1 MLFIVATCSHRDNA
15 NILTKLG
22 LRLVDV
28 AARVRAPSMLADL
41 PVLHGA
47 CRLKKKSEA
56 KLSRKEDVFFGV
68 EIRVGVHSGPIVAG
82 VMGTK
87 VPRYALFGMPPGPL
101 NV

>member
-1 MLFIVATCSHRDNA
+1 MVACTHRDHA

-28 AARVRAPSMLADL
+28 AARVRAPSMQADL

-47 CRLKKKSEA
+47 CSLKKSEA
-56 KLSRKEDVFFGV
+56 KLSRRGDSFCGV